1 MTEPNRRRTYLINPR
16 FQWRF
21 IGFMAAVSLLAI
33 LMLFVSNILFF
44 REMRQEALAAGLT
57 IDNPYFDFLDE
68 QRSAL
73 YRMYF
78 GVSGV
83 VFVVMMGLGIRY
95 SHRIAGP
102 LHQLNNKMTSIA
114 NGGDLSPIAFRKHD
128 EFVELAMSFDA
139 MVDTLKKRR

>member
-83 VFVVMMGLGIRY
+83 VFVVMMCLVIR
-95 SHRIAGP
+95 
-102 LHQLNNKMTSIA
+102 
-114 NGGDLSPIAFRKHD
+114 
-128 EFVELAMSFDA
+128 
-139 MVDTLKKRR
+139 

>member
-57 IDNPYFDFLDE
+57 IDNPYFDPEASLEFTSCYLSMRTRTAL
-68 QRSAL
+68 QRWRGEPYQRAGATA
-73 YRMYF
+73 R
-78 GVSGV
+78 GWHRDGADH
-83 VFVVMMGLGIRY
+83 G
-95 SHRIAGP
+95 RIA
-102 LHQLNNKMTSIA
+102 
-114 NGGDLSPIAFRKHD
+114 
-128 EFVELAMSFDA
+128 
-139 MVDTLKKRR
+139 